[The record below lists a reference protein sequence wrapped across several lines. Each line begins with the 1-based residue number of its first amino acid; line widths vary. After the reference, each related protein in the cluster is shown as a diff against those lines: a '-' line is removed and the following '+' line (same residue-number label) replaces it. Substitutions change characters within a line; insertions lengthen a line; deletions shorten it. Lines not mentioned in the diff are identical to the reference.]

1 MIDCERIDGWDVE
14 EDEEEK
20 EFTIVSDL
28 MAEWALKQI
37 KKAEEERDRLVALAK
52 EEIDDL
58 ERQIEIHTL
67 RCENSTNYLKGKLQE
82 YFNTVE
88 HKETKTQESYKLL
101 SGSLV
106 MKKPTQKMVPDK
118 DKLLAY
124 VKENNMPE
132 FVKVKEEV
140 DWALYKKECE
150 IVNGKVVTVET
161 GDVLPED
168 IISVEEVAGEFN
180 IKF

>member
-1 MIDCERIDGWDVE
+1 MIDCERLDNWDVE

-20 EFTIVSDL
+20 DFAIVTDL
-28 MAEWALKQI
+28 MAEWGIKQI
-37 KKAEEERDRLVALAK
+37 KKAEEERDRLVAIAK
-52 EEIDDL
+52 EEIADL

-67 RCENSTNYLKGKLQE
+67 RCENSTKYLKGKLQE

-106 MKKPTQKMVPDK
+106 WKKPAAKIKRPDD
-118 DKLLAY
+118 DKLLGILKDIDPLEMYIETIQKPKWA
-124 VKENNMPE
+124 E
-132 FVKVKEEV
+132 FKKTLKLLDNGQIV
-140 DWALYKKECE
+140 DED
-150 IVNGKVVTVET
+150 G
-161 GDVLPED
+161 D
-168 IISVEEVAGEFN
+168 IIEGIEVEDVAGEFN